1 MMKYL
6 DEILVKAEREFE
18 RFVDEAVSLGVQSEN
33 QKEREERFFAE
44 ELFCCQPLFKER
56 FYEYR
61 VKRAE
66 KILANA

>member
-1 MMKYL
+1 MKYL
-6 DEILVKAEREFE
+6 DEILVKAEGEFE
-18 RFVDEAVSLGVQSEN
+18 RFVDEETSRRFQSDN

-44 ELFCCQPLFKER
+44 ELFDCQLLFKER

-61 VKRAE
+61 AKRAE